1 MKAFGINQYGN
12 SSVMTEIEM
21 PKPKIG
27 MNDVLVKT
35 SAFAINAFDIAVRN
49 GQFRNNVTM
58 LFPMILGSDA
68 VGRIIDV
75 GSNVH
80 TFNVGDDVLAHP
92 GIGTYAEYFK
102 VSKDRIGIVP
112 RNYDPYEAAGLP
124 LSGITAYNTLVHIA
138 HAKAGQ
144 TIAILGSGGG
154 VGSMLVQ
161 MAKAL
166 GLYVIGTDLSIA
178 KEQVLQLGASEF
190 GSFDTETVSEKFANL
205 ADILI
210 DATNNGDGGKAG
222 IHIVKSN
229 GTYVSLTNLPIDQ
242 SLKPD
247 VNFKQVI
254 PKREYRDSDAFAAIS
269 LMISNNQLHV
279 PIDKLEA
286 FSLKGIRSGQDS
298 VETAQTNGKVII
310 TI

>member
-21 PKPKIG
+21 STPKIG

-68 VGRIIDV
+68 VGRIVKV
-75 GSNVH
+75 GSNVD
-80 TFNVGDDVLAHP
+80 TFEVGDDVLAHP

-102 VSKDRIGIVP
+102 VSADRIGLVP

-138 HAKAGQ
+138 HVRAGQ

-154 VGSMLVQ
+154 VGSLLVQ
-161 MAKAL
+161 MAKAM
-166 GLYVIGTDLSIA
+166 GLYVIGTDLSSA
-178 KEQVLQLGASEF
+178 KDQVLNLGASEF
-190 GSFDTETVSEKFANL
+190 GAFDTERVSDKFANL
-205 ADILI
+205 ADVLI

-222 IHIVKSN
+222 IHIVKPN
-229 GTYVSLTNLPIDQ
+229 GTYVSLTILPEEKAK
-242 SLKPD
+242 KPD
-247 VNFKQVI
+247 VLFKQVI
-254 PKREYRDSDAFAAIS
+254 PKREYKDSDAFAAIS
-269 LMISNNQLHV
+269 LMIRNNQLHV
-279 PIDKLEA
+279 PVDKLEA
-286 FSLKGIRSGQDS
+286 FSLKGIRSGQDT
-298 VETAQTNGKVII
+298 VESGQTNGKVIV
-310 TI
+310 TL